1 MNHLEGGGPIIQSVQ
16 GPWSMEQAAPPP
28 SGPYLSQQKDETP
41 TSAMYSVPSQSVWI
55 YVINNLFYLRVKM
68 LIKFSRENKR
78 DLNLAKIT

>member
-41 TSAMYSVPSQSVWI
+41 TSATLSLSLVYSLRPFSKRLDLHAKQS
-55 YVINNLFYLRVKM
+55 FLRIKM
-68 LIKFSRENKR
+68 LIN
-78 DLNLAKIT
+78 AKL